1 MPTAMHQDW
10 LETEGDIH
18 RGCASYVAYRAK
30 RNAGVRLGK
39 NRAIGC
45 LESIIRIP
53 QLGPIDFLHERSGH
67 TDMETLKIC
76 YNMALEDRAC
86 INNIIL

>member
-39 NRAIGC
+39 NRAIGFWN
-45 LESIIRIP
+45 
-53 QLGPIDFLHERSGH
+53 QLSGFPS
-67 TDMETLKIC
+67 
-76 YNMALEDRAC
+76 
-86 INNIIL
+86 